1 MALQLRS
8 RFRPIQNPNLI
19 KLFSTSSSDP
29 NNENKLSSSSS
40 SSSLFS
46 DVKESLKQP
55 SSSPP
60 RRNNLNDSS
69 PPPLP
74 SSAPKLDEIR
84 KNLSEFRRRSSVPPQ
99 PTTSFHDLYKRN
111 VPEKADENKE
121 GNVSINSIRESLR
134 NIRKINDKPN
144 ASPNNTNNRLSGI
157 DTYSFK
163 SFVKRRNDQEINQSN
178 VAVGGGTEL
187 PSDVVGGKEMKEKS
201 EAEMEAMKTEFLN
214 PYSHEELGQKLR
226 QLRSDETT
234 KKEFTI
240 HGLNERLKKLRVMEE
255 QVVDKV
261 GGLPLKSLKESLLK
275 LKLDSD
281 DKSKMQMHNISMFGG
296 FRNQYTGPAKEL
308 LVEKY
313 FHPVNMSSEE
323 KMKLELKKVRDEFKI
338 SESDCGSSRV
348 QVAQL
353 TTKIKHLSSVLHK
366 KDKHS
371 RKGLVAMVQRRKKIL
386 RYLRRTDW
394 DSYCQVLSQLG
405 LRDNPDYKH

>member
-8 RFRPIQNPNLI
+8 RFRPIQNPKLI
-19 KLFSTSSSDP
+19 KLFSSESNNNGDKVPSS
-29 NNENKLSSSSS
+29 SSSSS

-46 DVKESLKQP
+46 DVKESLQQP

-60 RRNNLNDSS
+60 RRNTLNDS
-69 PPPLP
+69 PPPPPP

-99 PTTSFHDLYKRN
+99 PTTSFQHLYKRN
-111 VPEKADENKE
+111 VPEKTDENKQ

-134 NIRKINDKPN
+134 NIRKISEKPN
-144 ASPNNTNNRLSGI
+144 ARPNNNILSGI
-157 DTYSFK
+157 DTNSFK
-163 SFVKRRNDQEINQSN
+163 SFVKRGSDQETNQSN
-178 VAVGGGTEL
+178 AALGGGSEL
-187 PSDVVGGKEMKEKS
+187 PSDIFGGKEIKEKS

-214 PYSHEELGQKLR
+214 PYSHEELGRKLR
-226 QLRSDETT
+226 QLRPDETT
-234 KKEFTI
+234 KKDFTV

-281 DKSKMQMHNISMFGG
+281 DKSRMQSK
-296 FRNQYTGPAKEL
+296 RE
-308 LVEKY
+308 Y
-313 FHPVNMSSEE
+313 FHPDNMSSEE

-338 SESDCGSSRV
+338 SESDCGSSHV

>member
-19 KLFSTSSSDP
+19 KLFSSES
-29 NNENKLSSSSS
+29 NNNGDKVPSSSS

-46 DVKESLKQP
+46 DVKESL

-60 RRNNLNDSS
+60 RRNTLNDS
-69 PPPLP
+69 PPPPP
-74 SSAPKLDEIR
+74 SSAPKLDEVR
-84 KNLSEFRRRSSVPPQ
+84 KSLSEFRRRSSVPPQ
-99 PTTSFHDLYKRN
+99 PTTSFQHLYKR
-111 VPEKADENKE
+111 
-121 GNVSINSIRESLR
+121 NVSINSIRESLR
-134 NIRKINDKPN
+134 NIRKISEKPN
-144 ASPNNTNNRLSGI
+144 ARPNNNILSGI
-157 DTYSFK
+157 DTNSFK
-163 SFVKRRNDQEINQSN
+163 SFVKRGSDQETNQSN
-178 VAVGGGTEL
+178 AALGGGSEL
-187 PSDVVGGKEMKEKS
+187 PSDIFGGKEIKEKS

-214 PYSHEELGQKLR
+214 PYSHEELGRKLR
-226 QLRSDETT
+226 QLRPDETT
-234 KKEFTI
+234 KKDFTV

-281 DKSKMQMHNISMFGG
+281 EKSRMQMHNISIFGG
-296 FRNQYTGPAKEL
+296 YWNQYTGPAKEL

-313 FHPVNMSSEE
+313 FHPDNMSSEE

-338 SESDCGSSRV
+338 SESDCGSSHV